1 MKMKQM
7 SQNGPLRQQLI
18 DRFDAMSP
26 QLQQAARHLIE
37 HPDDIALLSMREL
50 ARQAGVQPATMTRL
64 AKFVGASGYEDLRAE
79 QAAMIRRGSQGFAA
93 RAKDRP
99 ASGPAELARDM
110 LASLA
115 GQVTQL
121 SAPESLSRLTAA
133 AAALAAARCVYV
145 LGARSCH
152 SVAWQFHYVMSLLGE
167 KTVHLDGPAGTGTD
181 PLIRARKGDALLV
194 ISVNP
199 YANQSLEIANLAR
212 KSGLQ
217 IIAITDS
224 QVSPL
229 AQMADHALIVATES
243 HTFFHSLTPALALSE
258 VLCGIL
264 ANMDRDGALQ
274 ALAQADAQ
282 LDALGTYATAIPQ
295 RRIR

>member
-1 MKMKQM
+1 M

-18 DRFDAMSP
+18 DRFESMSP
-26 QLQQAARHLIE
+26 QLQQAARHLIQ

-64 AKFVGASGYEDLRAE
+64 AKFLGAEGYEDLRAE
-79 QAAMIRRGSQGFAA
+79 QAETIRRGSQGFAA

-99 ASGPAELARDM
+99 QSGAGELARDM

-115 GQVTQL
+115 EQVARL
-121 SAPESLSRLTAA
+121 SVPESLARLEAGA
-133 AAALAAARCVYV
+133 EVLAAARRVYV

-167 KTVHLDGPAGTGTD
+167 KTVHLDGPAGTGAD
-181 PLIRARKGDALLV
+181 ALIRASADDVLLV
-194 ISVNP
+194 ISINP
-199 YANQSLEIANLAR
+199 YANQSLEVAALAR
-212 KSGLQ
+212 KSGLK
-217 IIAITDS
+217 IVAITDS
-224 QVSPL
+224 EVSPL
-229 AQMADHALIVATES
+229 TQIADHALIATTES
-243 HTFFHSLTPALALSE
+243 RTFFHSLTPALALSE

-264 ANMDRDGALQ
+264 ANMDREGALK

-295 RRIR
+295 RRVR

>member
-115 GQVTQL
+115 GQVAQL

-133 AAALAAARCVYV
+133 AAALAAARRVYV

-181 PLIRARKGDALLV
+181 PLIRACKGDALLV